1 MNAFDE
7 WMEKAR
13 DNIKELLRND
23 AEEALFLAFLAGY
36 DACGKDLAKFA
47 AGLKKDAK

>member
-13 DNIKELLRND
+13 DNIEELLRND
-23 AEEALFLAFLAGY
+23 AEEALFLAWLAGY
-36 DACGKDLAKFA
+36 DAGGKELAKFA
-47 AGLKKDAK
+47 AELWRDIK